1 MLSQCGFV
9 GGGVGLASEAAY
21 FAKIPGNQKWAP
33 RPTPINSWNFFHFSP
48 YHNFM
53 RGKPD
58 NNPWGPAVTMFR
70 TANGTP
76 LYFNFHVTPLEER
89 SIGKRPLGH
98 MLLTGTSGEGK
109 TTLLDFLLCQ
119 CMKFSPRMFCYDRDR
134 GMEPFIRSV
143 GGYYKVLQQ
152 GVKLT
157 SHRSNRKALRVI
169 LRPLKY
175 HACLC

>member
-1 MLSQCGFV
+1 MWLR

-89 SIGKRPLGH
+89 SIGKRPLGI
-98 MLLTGTSGEGK
+98 
-109 TTLLDFLLCQ
+109 C
-119 CMKFSPRMFCYDRDR
+119 C
-134 GMEPFIRSV
+134 
-143 GGYYKVLQQ
+143 LQVRLVK
-152 GVKLT
+152 VKLRCWI
-157 SHRSNRKALRVI
+157 SCYASA
-169 LRPLKY
+169 
-175 HACLC
+175 